1 MSDIIPP
8 ILSSTPPPLADIAD
22 DDDDFGDFAVADD
35 PFQTDTPDPES
46 GKKKFFCIIQTTKC
60 NVLTNFRERDCV
72 ERRWLEQKHGQH
84 KPGISVV
91 WKY

>member
-35 PFQTDTPDPES
+35 PFQTDTPDTEP
-46 GKKKFFCIIQTTKC
+46 GKQFFYH
-60 NVLTNFRERDCV
+60 LTINFNAATFYRQGNCV
-72 ERRWLEQKHGQH
+72 ERR
-84 KPGISVV
+84 
-91 WKY
+91 

>member
-35 PFQTDTPDPES
+35 PFQTDTPDTEP
-46 GKKKFFCIIQTTKC
+46 GKTIFLSPNYKFQCCNFLQARKLRGTTI
-60 NVLTNFRERDCV
+60 V
-72 ERRWLEQKHGQH
+72 
-84 KPGISVV
+84 
-91 WKY
+91 

>member
-35 PFQTDTPDPES
+35 PFQTDNPDTEP
-46 GKKKFFCIIQTTKC
+46 GKTFFCQSLNYQIQCSNSLQARKLPGTT
-60 NVLTNFRERDCV
+60 
-72 ERRWLEQKHGQH
+72 
-84 KPGISVV
+84 IA
-91 WKY
+91 

>member
-35 PFQTDTPDPES
+35 PFQTDTPDTEP
-46 GKKKFFCIIQTTKC
+46 GKNIFLSI
-60 NVLTNFRERDCV
+60 
-72 ERRWLEQKHGQH
+72 
-84 KPGISVV
+84 KP
-91 WKY
+91 